1 MENRSMKPFEFEMKE
16 DIIILH
22 LEGDLNSC
30 GIMNFESIMDE
41 IMERNPITIAI
52 DCSGLLV
59 LDSVTVSQ
67 LARYLKRA
75 KSNNIELVLYNINP
89 EVLMTIT
96 LMQVDG
102 FFTLVTEE
110 QFEQRYVNKEM
121 LN

>member
-1 MENRSMKPFEFEMKE
+1 MKQVEFEMI
-16 DIIILH
+16 DNIIILH
-22 LEGDLNSC
+22 LEGDMNSC
-30 GIMNFESIMDE
+30 GIMNVESVLDE
-41 IMERNPITIAI
+41 IMERNPITIAV
-52 DCSGLLV
+52 DCGRLLV

-67 LARYLKRA
+67 LTKYLKKA

-102 FFTLVTEE
+102 LFTLVTEE
-110 QFEQRYVNKEM
+110 QFERRYINKEM